1 MEKVRVMGPRARLEE
16 VMDALQELGTL
27 HLDPPE
33 PAGPMRPLE
42 PAPGLRRE
50 ARHLESVLEDLEWCL
65 DRLDRG
71 DERATTEAPP
81 RARAGVEDFARW
93 ARRARDVLRRLG
105 ELEERRRSLTA
116 EQNRLR
122 RYLRFADAFESLLPA
137 EPGGGK
143 LRSYE
148 LVLPSGEEEA
158 LEPLRRALE
167 EAVGEGFELRSARTA
182 GGELAAVMLVPRGVG
197 ERIDALLEEAGIEE
211 LPVPEEYGDAGLGAA
226 LPAMRR
232 RLREI
237 DAEAEEVETERR
249 VLSREHGDALVRA
262 RSAVGDRLLE
272 LDALRRV
279 GETARAFV
287 VEGWLPRAA
296 AGRLRDEL
304 DGRFGDSVAVE
315 TVSREEWETEEAP
328 VVLSNPRL
336 FRPFEAITRVFPLPR
351 YGTIDPTPFV
361 AVFFPMFF
369 GVILGDVGYGLVLAA
384 LAAWLHRRSEEETI
398 LRSVSEI
405 AGACAA
411 FTLLFGGLYGELFGD
426 LPRRLLGFH
435 GLFRREEA
443 LMAFLAFAVALGLVH
458 VLLGLVLGAVGD
470 ISRDPRHA
478 LGRGVSAL
486 MIVLVAVALLAA
498 AEVLPAGFFTPA
510 VIALLVSFPVLIL
523 AEGILAPVE
532 LLSTLGNVLSYARIM
547 ALGTASVVM
556 AVVANRMVGAMGGAL
571 VGVLF
576 GLIFHLVNFALGVF
590 GPTVHALRL
599 HYVEFF
605 GTFYSSGGVRY
616 RPFGRWSPD
625 REPAREKEEG
635 GSPWTSSG

>member
-1 MEKVRVMGPRARLEE
+1 MEKVRIMGPRELLEA

-33 PAGPMRPLE
+33 PAGPMRELE
-42 PAPGLRRE
+42 PPPGVRRE

-65 DRLDRG
+65 DRLDAG
-71 DERATTEAPP
+71 GAEA
-81 RARAGVEDFARW
+81 RKGASAADVGDFARW
-93 ARRARDVLRRLG
+93 ARRARDVRRRLG
-105 ELEERRRSLTA
+105 ELEARRRSLTS

-122 RYLRFADAFESLLPA
+122 RYLRFADAFESLLP
-137 EPGGGK
+137 EPTGGK

-148 LVLPSGEEEA
+148 LVLPSGEEAA
-158 LEPLRRALE
+158 LEPLREALR
-167 EAVGEGFELRSARTA
+167 EAVDDGFELRSARTSA
-182 GGELAAVMLVPRGVG
+182 GELAAVMLVPREVG

-211 LPVPEEYGDAGLGAA
+211 LPVPEAYRGDGLSAA

-237 DAEAEEVETERR
+237 DAETEEVEAERR
-249 VLSREHGDALVRA
+249 ALSRDHGDALLRA
-262 RSAVGDRLLE
+262 RGAVRDRLLE
-272 LDALRRV
+272 LEAMRRV

-287 VEGWLPRAA
+287 VEGWVPRAA
-296 AGRLRDEL
+296 GGRLREEL
-304 DGRFGDSVAVE
+304 DARFGDSIAVE
-315 TVSREEWETEEAP
+315 TVSREEWEAEEAP

-336 FRPFEAITRVFPLPR
+336 FRPFEAVTRVFPLPR

-369 GVILGDVGYGLVLAA
+369 GVILGDVGYGLVLAGV
-384 LAAWLHRRSEEETI
+384 AAWLHHRSDDATT

-411 FTLLFGGLYGELFGD
+411 FTVLFGGLYGELFGD
-426 LPRRLLGFH
+426 LPRRLLGLH

-443 LMAFLAFAVALGLVH
+443 LMGFLAFAVALGLVH
-458 VLLGLVLGAVGD
+458 VLLGLVLGAVTEV
-470 ISRDPRHA
+470 SRNPRHA

-498 AEVLPAGFFTPA
+498 GEVLPAAFFTPA
-510 VIALLVSFPVLIL
+510 VIALLVAFPVLIA

-556 AVVANRMVGAMGGAL
+556 AVVANRMVGTVGGVV
-571 VGVLF
+571 VGALF
-576 GLIFHLVNFALGVF
+576 GLLFHLVNFVLGVF

-616 RPFGRWSPD
+616 RPFARWRPD
-625 REPAREKEEG
+625 RRPTPETEER